1 MRELDALYSQ
11 IYTIPSSSI
20 LRFRET
26 LPKK

>member
-20 LRFRET
+20 LRFKET
-26 LPKK
+26 LPKQ